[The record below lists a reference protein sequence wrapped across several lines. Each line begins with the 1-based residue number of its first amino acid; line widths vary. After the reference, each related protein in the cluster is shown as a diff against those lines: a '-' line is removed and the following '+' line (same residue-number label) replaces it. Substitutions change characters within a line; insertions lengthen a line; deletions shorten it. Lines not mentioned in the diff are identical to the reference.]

1 MGTVTEWAGLSCERV
16 QPTDVDALYNF
27 FFRDLFN
34 SASHVIIIDGLPENA
49 DINFVM
55 THLLTVGR
63 IATVKINGKIYM
75 TNGRLGGDKDV
86 NYYGTKVI
94 GANPILG
101 SYELERGVDGE
112 VTFLTPF
119 DHIPLFSTD
128 KYGNRGGIYSLIAYT
143 AALLADNVC
152 SLNSAQINGRVQAII
167 TSEDSTIASS
177 AEAVLRDLYAG
188 KPYKVITEDLY
199 KRVHVNPLSASV
211 QAHQLIELIEV
222 QQYIRAMFWNSI
234 GIDSNYNM
242 KRERLISAEVE
253 SNFTALKV
261 PISTMLSTLNDGFE
275 RTNKCLGT
283 NLKAR
288 LNPEYKEVKPVVK
301 LQKGDDNNGNSSDG
315 NTSNN
320 ATS

>member
-34 SASHVIIIDGLPENA
+34 SASHVIIIDGLPEKA

-63 IATVKINGKIYM
+63 IATVKINDKIYM

-119 DHIPLFSTD
+119 DHIPLFSAD
-128 KYGNRGGIYSLIAYT
+128 KYG
-143 AALLADNVC
+143 C
-152 SLNSAQINGRVQAII
+152 
-167 TSEDSTIASS
+167 
-177 AEAVLRDLYAG
+177 
-188 KPYKVITEDLY
+188 P
-199 KRVHVNPLSASV
+199 
-211 QAHQLIELIEV
+211 
-222 QQYIRAMFWNSI
+222 
-234 GIDSNYNM
+234 
-242 KRERLISAEVE
+242 
-253 SNFTALKV
+253 
-261 PISTMLSTLNDGFE
+261 
-275 RTNKCLGT
+275 
-283 NLKAR
+283 AR
-288 LNPEYKEVKPVVK
+288 KY
-301 LQKGDDNNGNSSDG
+301 QS
-315 NTSNN
+315 
-320 ATS
+320 